1 MVKYVSEKSTT
12 FVKGSKTM
20 TVVTMIFTLKMTVT
34 LSQKEHVYDRS
45 FNDLVHYRNK
55 SWNPLSQFDKR
66 SRRRGWIGGGWCV
79 FFRIHRWKG
88 GYEL

>member
-55 SWNPLSQFDKR
+55 S
-66 SRRRGWIGGGWCV
+66 
-79 FFRIHRWKG
+79 
-88 GYEL
+88 

>member
-45 FNDLVHYRNK
+45 FNGLVHYRNK
-55 SWNPLSQFDKR
+55 S
-66 SRRRGWIGGGWCV
+66 
-79 FFRIHRWKG
+79 
-88 GYEL
+88 